1 MSATHGAHGATTPAK
16 PSFWSQVSP
25 IVKKIIY
32 GVIGIVLL
40 VIIFSGLSWYRNKPK
55 SVASHNT
62 EQSGEERQ
70 IPHTRTLVVSNFLYG
85 VKSRDTI
92 ITEEI
97 TLDQNVPYSE
107 VTNMDPV
114 FCDGKP
120 IESQGSWGEYKRYRT
135 IKPQS
140 GSAKLFISK
149 P

>member
-1 MSATHGAHGATTPAK
+1 MSVPHGAHGATPATPAT
-16 PSFWSQVSP
+16 PSFWDQVP
-25 IVKKIIY
+25 KIVKTVIYVVAGII
-32 GVIGIVLL
+32 LL
-40 VIIFSGLSWYRNKPK
+40 VIIFSVLSWYRNKPK
-55 SVASHNT
+55 SVASHKT
-62 EQSGEERQ
+62 EQEERS
-70 IPHTRTLVVSNFLYG
+70 IPHTRTLVVSDFLYG
-85 VKSRDTI
+85 VKSRDTV

-120 IESQGSWGEYKRYRT
+120 IESQGSWGGYKRYRT